1 MNKKYTSNEKG
12 GVYVISNP
20 LIGSENNPIVKIGRS
35 GRDNPQ
41 ERIDEINKET
51 GVPENFKTNSI
62 TKTSASKIVE
72 KITHKYFS
80 KERINPKKEFFNVAP
95 EEATNVIKKVTDN
108 VERHS
113 YVEADLYFPSSK
125 EVKDEFKK
133 YGFILDDY
141 AATPWSP
148 SEFYPDSEDILE
160 GLDKDRLKQAL
171 KKI

>member
-62 TKTSASKIVE
+62 TKTPASKIVE

-80 KERINPKKEFFNVAP
+80 KER
-95 EEATNVIKKVTDN
+95 VIVYNKVRN
-108 VERHS
+108 
-113 YVEADLYFPSSK
+113 L
-125 EVKDEFKK
+125 
-133 YGFILDDY
+133 G
-141 AATPWSP
+141 
-148 SEFYPDSEDILE
+148 
-160 GLDKDRLKQAL
+160 
-171 KKI
+171 